1 VAERPDERQQI
12 LDLAAESHASALS
25 IVAGLLGD
33 LERSERYKIKL
44 LGKLATLDRQHAASQ
59 AELAYTKSWAH
70 AAGGNLNHMDGV
82 AVELRA
88 HLAEVERE
96 RDEAR
101 EREER
106 WMMAVTH
113 GPCKCDP
120 PGSGE
125 ELCSGG
131 CYLREERDALA
142 RELGAAREAMEAAE
156 AWMSHVLSILS
167 DDGSLSGRVP
177 TAEMRVDGR
186 AIVGLLVAALT
197 AGERETP

>member
-142 RELGAAREAMEAAE
+142 RELGAAREALVKYGDHLWACGYPPAASGAGSE
-156 AWMSHVLSILS
+156 SICIC
-167 DDGSLSGRVP
+167 GF
-177 TAEMRVDGR
+177 AA
-186 AIVGLLVAALT
+186 AIAAGG
-197 AGERETP
+197 GEGEG